1 MDEKK
6 CISMVNNERKKSER
20 RFMTDA
26 LSKVEIKEITFYEN
40 MGDEEVETRYEAIII
55 NEATEYAK

>member
-1 MDEKK
+1 MDENEQ
-6 CISMVNNERKKSER
+6 ISKADEERRESER

-26 LSKVEIKEITFYEN
+26 LSKAENKQITFYED
-40 MGDEEVETRYEAIII
+40 MGDEEVETRYEAVVI